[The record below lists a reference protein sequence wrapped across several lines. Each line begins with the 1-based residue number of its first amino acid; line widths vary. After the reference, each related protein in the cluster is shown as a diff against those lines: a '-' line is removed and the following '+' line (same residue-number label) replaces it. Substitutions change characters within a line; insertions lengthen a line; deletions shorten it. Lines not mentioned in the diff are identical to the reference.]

1 MQRITAV
8 ILGSIVCFIGLTW
21 LLLGFR
27 DETQKS
33 DAQIAAIVT
42 IVPQQ
47 QIVERIGGDRISV
60 TTLIPPNANHESY
73 EPTVAEMQT
82 VAKADVWFQIGTLPI
97 DTNQRENIQSVN
109 PTMRIVNTSINNA
122 FRQLEAHSHEEE
134 GDDLDE
140 EHEDE
145 EHEGGVDPHVWL
157 SPKMVKEQATVI
169 AETLKELDPPYAD
182 VYQQNLESL
191 QTELD
196 QLDADL
202 RQTLAPLQG
211 RTVLVYHPTFGYLAD
226 EYGFKQAYIEV
237 EGKEPTLRQMNE
249 LLSLAKEENISAI
262 FVEPQFSQNSA
273 QTVAQQIGARIVTI
287 DPMAKDYFTSMRG
300 LAHSFVE

>member
-8 ILGSIVCFIGLTW
+8 LLGSIACFVGLTW

-33 DAQIAAIVT
+33 DAQVSAIVT
-42 IVPQQ
+42 ILPQQ
-47 QIVERIGGDRISV
+47 QIVERIGEDRVSV

-97 DTNQRENIQSVN
+97 DTNQRDNIHSVN
-109 PTMRIVNTSINNA
+109 PTMKIVNTSVNNTL
-122 FRQLEAHSHEEE
+122 RHLEAHSHEDEAE
-134 GDDLDE
+134 E

-145 EHEGGVDPHVWL
+145 EGVDPHVWL

-191 QTELD
+191 HDELD
-196 QLDADL
+196 QLDADM
-202 RQTLAPLQG
+202 RQTLEPLRG
-211 RTVLVYHPTFGYLAD
+211 KTVLVYHPTFGYLAD
-226 EYGFKQAYIEV
+226 EYGFTQAYIEV
-237 EGKEPTLRQMNE
+237 EGKEPTLQQMNE
-249 LLSLAKEENISAI
+249 LLSLAKEKEIATI
-262 FVEPQFSQNSA
+262 FIEPQFSKNSA
-273 QTVAQQIGARIVTI
+273 QTIAQQIGARVITI
-287 DPMAKDYFTSMRG
+287 DPMAEDYFTSMRG
-300 LAHSFVE
+300 LAQALVE